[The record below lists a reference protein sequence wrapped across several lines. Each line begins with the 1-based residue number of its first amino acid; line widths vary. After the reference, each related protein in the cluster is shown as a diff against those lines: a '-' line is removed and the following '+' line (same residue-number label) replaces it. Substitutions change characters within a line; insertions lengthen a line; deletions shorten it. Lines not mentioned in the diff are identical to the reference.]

1 RAPLPASHHP
11 HGKEFLLKSILPCLI
26 PLCPC
31 KRSFSSSLTAPLG
44 TGKCSNVSKGDLATA
59 LNERGQVRYLRVEFA
74 AAVQDFTAAIECQPG
89 FEVPYYNRGLVR
101 YRLGDFDEAM
111 KDFRKVLEL
120 NPQFEDAALSLKQA
134 ILDKEEKQKNV
145 E

>member
-1 RAPLPASHHP
+1 
-11 HGKEFLLKSILPCLI
+11 
-26 PLCPC
+26 
-31 KRSFSSSLTAPLG
+31 
-44 TGKCSNVSKGDLATA
+44 DLATA

-74 AAVQDFTAAIECQPG
+74 AACQPG

-134 ILDKEEKQKNV
+134 ILDKEAKQKRGY
-145 E
+145 